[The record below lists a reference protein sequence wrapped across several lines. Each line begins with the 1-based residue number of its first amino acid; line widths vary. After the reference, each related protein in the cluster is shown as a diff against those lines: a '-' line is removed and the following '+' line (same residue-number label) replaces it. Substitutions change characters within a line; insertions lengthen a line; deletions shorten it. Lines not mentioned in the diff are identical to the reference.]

1 MMRSTITRLLAPATA
16 MLVLAGCSTGGPT
29 GTNVTRFHMGTPIAK
44 GSIYVEPRDPSKAG
58 DLEFRTYA
66 ATVSAELAAVGFTP
80 VATLTSAEYVGI
92 MSYSQS
98 FQAVSS
104 SPPVSVGFG
113 VGGASF
119 GGGGGGVGVSSG
131 VNVPV
136 GGGTN
141 VMAVSQLGLQIKR
154 RSEQTVIWEGTAI
167 SQARSGTPEAS
178 LGSAVPGLAR
188 NLLRDFPG
196 PAGKTVNYKN

>member
-1 MMRSTITRLLAPATA
+1 MKRSTLTRLLAPTA
-16 MLVLAGCSTGGPT
+16 ALLVLAGCTTGPT

-44 GSIYVEPRDPSKAG
+44 GSIFIEPKDPSKAN

-66 ATVSAELAAVGFTP
+66 ATVSNELAAIGFTP
-80 VATLTSAEYVGI
+80 VPTLLSAEYVGI
-92 MSYSQS
+92 LSYGQT
-98 FQAVSS
+98 FQAVTRNS
-104 SPPVSVGFG
+104 PVSVGFG

-119 GGGGGGVGVSSG
+119 GSGGGGVGVSSG

-141 VMAVSQLGLQIKR
+141 VIAINQLGLQIKR
-154 RSEQTVIWEGTAI
+154 RSEQTVIWEGTAV
-167 SQARSGTPEAS
+167 SQGTSGTPEAT
-178 LGSAVPGLAR
+178 LGGAVPGLAR